1 MGMETGR
8 FMGPFDKFHEECGIF
23 GVFNHPEA
31 ANLTYLGL
39 YALQHRGQESTG
51 IVSSDGSTLHVH
63 KAMGLVADVFTGP
76 VLKTLPGFSAIGH
89 VRYSTT
95 GSSQIKNAQPF
106 VVSGGIGNVAI
117 AHNGNL
123 TNAMEIR
130 KELESYG
137 SIFQSTMDTEVIIHL
152 MAISR
157 EKTLLDRLMDALVR
171 VQGAYSLLLMTED
184 TMIALRDPRGF
195 RPLSIGTIDGTTVVA
210 SESCA
215 FDLIG
220 ATFEREIEPGE
231 IIYVDK
237 KGVKSYKPFVPVEQ
251 SPCIFEF
258 IYFARPDSII
268 FGKNVYETRKELGRQ
283 LAREYPKEA
292 DIVIPV
298 PDSGMPAAIGYAQ
311 EAGIPIELGLIRNHY
326 VGRTFIEP
334 KQSIRHFG
342 VKIKLNPVR
351 GILRNKR
358 VVVIDDSI
366 VRATTGRKII
376 KMIRNG
382 GAKEIHFLISSPPT
396 RYPCFYGID
405 TPTKKELIA
414 NSHSMEEIRKYIT
427 CDSLGYLSI
436 EGLKHVVG
444 GEQKPY
450 CYACFDGRYPVE
462 FPVRIPG
469 PQMPLF
475 YNL

>member
-1 MGMETGR
+1 ML
-8 FMGPFDKFHEECGIF
+8 PFDKFREECGIF

-39 YALQHRGQESTG
+39 YALQHRGQESAG
-51 IVSSDGSTLHVH
+51 IVSSDGHGLHVH
-63 KAMGLVADVFTGP
+63 KAMGLVADIFTER
-76 VLKTLPGFSAIGH
+76 VLKTLPGHIAIGH

-95 GSSQIKNAQPF
+95 GSSQLVNAQPF
-106 VVSGGIGNVAI
+106 VVSGGIGSIAI

-130 KELESYG
+130 RELESYG
-137 SIFQSTMDTEVIIHL
+137 SIFQSTMDTEVIVHL
-152 MAISR
+152 MAVSR
-157 EKTLLDRLMDALVR
+157 EKTLLNRLVDALLK

-184 TMIALRDPRGF
+184 TFVALRDPHGF
-195 RPLSIGTIDGTTVVA
+195 RPLSLGRLDGATVVA

-231 IIYVDK
+231 IVYVTRE
-237 KGVKSYKPFVPVEQ
+237 GVKSHRPFTPVRQ
-251 SPCIFEF
+251 SPCVFEY
-258 IYFARPDSII
+258 IYFARPDSLI
-268 FGKNVYETRKELGRQ
+268 FGKNVYEVRKELGRQ
-283 LAREYPKEA
+283 LAREFPREA

-311 EAGIPIELGLIRNHY
+311 EAGIPLELGLIRNHY

-351 GILRNKR
+351 DILREKR

-376 KMIRNG
+376 KMIRSG
-382 GAKEIHFLISSPPT
+382 GATEIHFLISSPPT
-396 RYPCFYGID
+396 RFPCFYGID
-405 TPTKKELIA
+405 TPTKSELIA

-427 CDSLGYLSI
+427 CDTLGYLSM
-436 EGLKHVVG
+436 EGLRKVVDG
-444 GEQKPY
+444 DRIPY
-450 CYACFDGRYPVE
+450 CYACFDGQYPIE
-462 FPVRIPG
+462 FPVGIPE

-475 YNL
+475 YNIS